1 MAKTWVLDTGTKG
14 TGASVVPL
22 ERTQQPPPRR
32 ADELAVVPLKRAPMR
47 RPEPAPRRRR
57 QFKITD
63 VMTRETLAE
72 DVDARTALQVLRGV
86 RHNADVHVYVDDP
99 GSGSWRLLSLNEQRA
114 LWDARDQVTEGTSP
128 SSRSARRP

>member
-22 ERTQQPPPRR
+22 EHAQQQPRS
-32 ADELAVVPLKRAPMR
+32 ADELSVVHLKRAPKR
-47 RPEPAPRRRR
+47 RPEPAPRRPR

-72 DVDARTALQVLRGV
+72 DVDTRSALQVLRGV

-99 GSGSWRLLSLNEQRA
+99 GRGSWRLLSLNEQRA
-114 LWDARDQVTEGTSP
+114 LWDARDRVTEGT
-128 SSRSARRP
+128 